1 MVSVVIAALSGTA
14 SIGTAGL
21 MDALN
26 KAGLAHARH
35 TRQPARRVFGV
46 RLAGLAARHGP
57 RWPAGRWP
65 SRFGNRAESVA
76 GPGSQHGDAG

>member
-26 KAGLAHARH
+26 KADVAQALH
-35 TRQPARRVFGV
+35 TRQPARRVFGA
-46 RLAGLAARHGP
+46 RLAALAARPGP
-57 RWPAGRWP
+57 RWPARDLPGR
-65 SRFGNRAESVA
+65 
-76 GPGSQHGDAG
+76 